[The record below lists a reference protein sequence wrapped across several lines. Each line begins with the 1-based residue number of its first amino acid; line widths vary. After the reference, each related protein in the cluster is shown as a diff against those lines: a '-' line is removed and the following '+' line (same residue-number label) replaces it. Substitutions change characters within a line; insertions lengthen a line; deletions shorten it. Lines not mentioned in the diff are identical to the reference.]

1 MSIIHKTRLLLIA
14 CLLLPGYLFA
24 QFEDEEELLRPE
36 QAFPAEIVSI
46 DDEYI
51 SLKWRI
57 ADKYYLY
64 RSKFR
69 FMEEQD
75 AIELGEPVLPPGK
88 IKKDEFFGEIETY
101 RGDVTIK
108 LPYTV
113 SPGAP
118 ADFTLTAISQGCA
131 DLGVCYPPHKQNLQ
145 VKIPLASASTL
156 TIPNPL
162 AVLSSLGKSLG
173 LGGSSDD
180 DFLEPDQAFQLVATS
195 GEDGMVR
202 LDFTAAEDY
211 YLYRDKI
218 KIAIADHPENIK
230 LGKVEMPLGKV
241 KHDEYFGDVSVYY
254 NSARVVVPV
263 INTNNET
270 RPFKLL
276 VEYQGCADAGLCYPP
291 AKKSFDLNAIP
302 TAAAAPKPK
311 PKPVQTAATKID
323 QPVATQ
329 TKNIAP
335 SGGNQAVEGQ
345 EEIAEQDKLAKVLLE
360 QPLWFS
366 AAVFFLIGITLAF
379 TPCVFPMIPILS
391 GIIIGQGEKISTR
404 KAFTLSLVYVLAMAI
419 TYTVAGVLAGLFG
432 ANLQAAFQDPW
443 IVSTFVVLFI
453 ALSFSMFGF
462 YELQM
467 PTAVQSRLTQMS
479 NSQHGGTLIGVAIMG
494 FLSALIVGPCVTAPL
509 IGALIVIG
517 QTGDAVLGG
526 TALFALSMGMGA
538 PLLAIGA
545 SAGKLLP
552 KAGPWMDTIKAV
564 FGVGLLAV
572 ALWLLERIIPGA
584 AGLFLWAVLF
594 IVTAIYMGALD
605 NLPEGTSGWHKLW
618 KGTGIVLLIWGVLM
632 VIGASTGARD
642 MLNPLKNLNSGSG
655 GGGATATQAHLKFTR
670 IKTVDDFKQQLAAAN
685 ARGQYVMLDFYADW
699 CVYCIQMEER
709 TFPDARVRR
718 KLSNVHLLQADVTAN
733 DDQDKALLK
742 HFSLIAPPAIL
753 FFDPQGN
760 ERRNYRLVGFKNA
773 EDFNAHLAK
782 ALK

>member
-1 MSIIHKTRLLLIA
+1 MSLTHKALRYILIA
-14 CLLLPGYLFA
+14 CLLIPGYLFA
-24 QFEDEEELLRPE
+24 VEEEEELLMPE
-36 QAFPAEIVSI
+36 QAFPAEIVSV
-46 DDEYI
+46 DSETI
-51 SLKWRI
+51 SIKWSV

-69 FMEEQD
+69 FIEEQD
-75 AIELGEPVLPPGK
+75 AIELDEAILPPGK
-88 IKKDEFFGEIETY
+88 IKHDEFFGEVETY

-108 LPYTV
+108 VPYTV
-113 SPGAP
+113 TGKAP
-118 ADFTLTAISQGCA
+118 ASFTLTAISQGCA

-145 VKIPLASASTL
+145 VDIPVTQASTL
-156 TIPNPL
+156 SIPNPI
-162 AVLSSLGKSLG
+162 AALSNFGKSLG

-195 GEDGMVR
+195 GEDGTVR
-202 LDFTAAEDY
+202 LDFTVAEAY

-218 KIAIADHPENIK
+218 KVSIADHPENIK
-230 LGKVEMPLGKV
+230 LGEVSLPIGKI
-241 KHDEYFGDVSVYY
+241 KRDEYFGDVSVYY
-254 NSARVVVPV
+254 EGTRVYVPV
-263 INTNNET
+263 INTNQET

-276 VEYQGCADAGLCYPP
+276 VQYQGCADAGLCYPP
-291 AKKSFDLNAIP
+291 IKKSFDLNAPP
-302 TAAAAPKPK
+302 TPVAATKKTAEPVIVKADKPLTQETKAAAPVVDTQSADAE
-311 PKPVQTAATKID
+311 PV
-323 QPVATQ
+323 
-329 TKNIAP
+329 
-335 SGGNQAVEGQ
+335 
-345 EEIAEQDKLAKVLLE
+345 AEQDKLARILLE
-360 QPLWFS
+360 KPLWFS
-366 AAVFFLIGITLAF
+366 ALVFFAIGITLAF

-391 GIIIGQGEKISTR
+391 GIIIGQGEKLSTR
-404 KAFTLSLVYVLAMAI
+404 KAFSLSLVYVLAMAV
-419 TYTVAGVLAGLFG
+419 TYTVAGVVAGLFG

-443 IVSTFVVLFI
+443 VVSTFVALFVV
-453 ALSFSMFGF
+453 LSFSMFGF

-467 PTAVQSRLTQMS
+467 PTAIQSRLTEIS
-479 NSQHGGTLIGVAIMG
+479 NSQQGGTLVGVGIMG

-572 ALWLLERIIPGA
+572 ALWLLERIIPGP

-594 IVTAIYMGALD
+594 IVSAIYMGAMD
-605 NLPEGTSGWHKLW
+605 SLPDGVSGWRRLW
-618 KGTGIVLLIWGVLM
+618 KGVGIIVLIWGVLM
-632 VIGASTGARD
+632 VIGASTGSRD

-655 GGGATATQAHLKFTR
+655 GGTSATSQAHLNFTR
-670 IKTVDDFKQQLAAAN
+670 IKTVDDFKKQLADAN

-709 TFPDARVRR
+709 TFPDAGVQRA
-718 KLSNVHLLQADVTAN
+718 LSNVHLLQADVTAN
-733 DDQDKALLK
+733 DDQDTALLK

-753 FFDPQGN
+753 FFDPKGK
-760 ERRNYRLVGFKNA
+760 ERKNYRVVGFKDA
-773 EDFNAHLAK
+773 KDFNAHLAK

>member
-1 MSIIHKTRLLLIA
+1 
-14 CLLLPGYLFA
+14 
-24 QFEDEEELLRPE
+24 
-36 QAFPAEIVSI
+36 
-46 DDEYI
+46 
-51 SLKWRI
+51 
-57 ADKYYLY
+57 
-64 RSKFR
+64 
-69 FMEEQD
+69 
-75 AIELGEPVLPPGK
+75 
-88 IKKDEFFGEIETY
+88 
-101 RGDVTIK
+101 
-108 LPYTV
+108 
-113 SPGAP
+113 
-118 ADFTLTAISQGCA
+118 
-131 DLGVCYPPHKQNLQ
+131 
-145 VKIPLASASTL
+145 
-156 TIPNPL
+156 
-162 AVLSSLGKSLG
+162 
-173 LGGSSDD
+173 
-180 DFLEPDQAFQLVATS
+180 
-195 GEDGMVR
+195 
-202 LDFTAAEDY
+202 
-211 YLYRDKI
+211 
-218 KIAIADHPENIK
+218 
-230 LGKVEMPLGKV
+230 
-241 KHDEYFGDVSVYY
+241 
-254 NSARVVVPV
+254 
-263 INTNNET
+263 
-270 RPFKLL
+270 
-276 VEYQGCADAGLCYPP
+276 
-291 AKKSFDLNAIP
+291 
-302 TAAAAPKPK
+302 
-311 PKPVQTAATKID
+311 
-323 QPVATQ
+323 
-329 TKNIAP
+329 
-335 SGGNQAVEGQ
+335 
-345 EEIAEQDKLAKVLLE
+345 VLLE

-391 GIIIGQGEKISTR
+391 GIIIGQGEKISTG
-404 KAFTLSLVYVLAMAI
+404 KAFTLSLVYVLAMAV
-419 TYTVAGVLAGLFG
+419 TYTIAGVVAGLFG

-443 IVSTFVVLFI
+443 VVSTFVVLFI

-467 PTAVQSRLTQMS
+467 PTAIQSRLTQMS
-479 NSQHGGTLIGVAIMG
+479 NSQHGGTMAGVAIMG

-572 ALWLLERIIPGA
+572 ALWLLERIIPGP

-605 NLPEGTSGWHKLW
+605 SLPEGTSGWRKLW
-618 KGTGIVLLIWGVLM
+618 KGAGIVLLIWGVLM

-655 GGGATATQAHLKFTR
+655 GGSATTTQAHLNFTR
-670 IKTVDDFKQQLAAAN
+670 IKTVDDFKEQLAAAN

-709 TFPDARVRR
+709 TFPDAGVQQ

-782 ALK
+782 TLK